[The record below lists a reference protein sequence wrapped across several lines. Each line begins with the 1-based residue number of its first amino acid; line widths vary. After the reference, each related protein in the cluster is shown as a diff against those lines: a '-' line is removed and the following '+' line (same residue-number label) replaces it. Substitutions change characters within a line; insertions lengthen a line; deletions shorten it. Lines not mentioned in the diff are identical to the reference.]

1 MDLGA
6 AQPYSIL
13 FIGSYEWDLLKAVPA
28 GTISCA
34 ASLYSMVVS
43 MEACPASAVCFQG
56 GPLAGEIG
64 KQEWRNQCGETSGLF
79 MSAVSHFLTIW
90 YRAWR
95 PIRRDGFLRFPKM
108 ADLETSRSVLHI
120 R

>member
-43 MEACPASAVCFQG
+43 MEACPASACMLSSRT
-56 GPLAGEIG
+56 PLLAREVY
-64 KQEWRNQCGETSGLF
+64 QEGRNQCGETSGLVI
-79 MSAVSHFLTIW
+79 SVVSHFLSIW

-108 ADLETSRSVLHI
+108 G
-120 R
+120 